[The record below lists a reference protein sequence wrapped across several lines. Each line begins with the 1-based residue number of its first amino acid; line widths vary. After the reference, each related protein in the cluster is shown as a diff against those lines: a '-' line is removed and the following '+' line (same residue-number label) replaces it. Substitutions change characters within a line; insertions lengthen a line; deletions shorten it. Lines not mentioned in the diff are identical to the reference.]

1 MLELDDKPK
10 LREGSV
16 TLRRNGI
23 TYTGHWTT
31 TGDRLVVYLGLDE
44 ESALLDMFDK
54 EPKTLARILLWE
66 LVKRQ
71 PTKHTT

>member
-1 MLELDDKPK
+1 MLELGDRPK
-10 LREGSV
+10 LRQGSV

-23 TYTGHWTT
+23 TYTGQWAT
-31 TGDRLVVYLGLDE
+31 TGNRLVVYLGLDE

-71 PTKHTT
+71 ATKHTT